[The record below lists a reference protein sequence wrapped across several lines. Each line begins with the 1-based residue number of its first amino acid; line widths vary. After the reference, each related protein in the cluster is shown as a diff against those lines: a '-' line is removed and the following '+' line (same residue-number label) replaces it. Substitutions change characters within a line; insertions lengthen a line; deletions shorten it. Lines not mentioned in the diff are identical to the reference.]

1 MRRTRTGLLAAVGL
15 ALVTACGSSGGSGG
29 SGGGA
34 PVDLSKANGASAAC
48 PGAPVSGGSLV
59 YARQN
64 ETQGL
69 NPLNA
74 ANGNGD
80 IFADELL
87 YNGLVRA
94 DPNGGDA
101 LQPGLA
107 SSWTVSPDGK
117 TYTFTLRPGVKFSNG
132 QPLTAEDVKWSLD
145 RFGDPKINQLLA
157 NVAFGYGS
165 SKVVDPSTVQVT
177 LTQPVAAFLYNIS
190 IFPAFILPK
199 KLVEAQG
206 DAFYKHPV
214 GTGPFMLKDFAA
226 GSHVTFVKNPNY
238 WESGKPYLDEVRF
251 NFATDSNSRL
261 LALQGGQAQI
271 ADGVLFSQ
279 IEKVQGAKTL
289 ALQSVKVPLF
299 LGMWLNHLRGP
310 LADVNV
316 RKAMQMALDR
326 ELINKSIFKGTGT
339 VPNSVLMPLKFDA
352 PPSQVAPY
360 SYDVAGAK
368 KAMAAS
374 GFAQGF
380 TTTLQYPAGYDYY
393 KQLGLLMQ
401 QELAAIGITLKL
413 VEEPAATATTNWSKS
428 DYDLVFPFAQ
438 FTSDVVVPDEYV
450 QFLAGDKS
458 AGLKGFYSNWYDDA
472 TTKLVGQFI
481 TTTDESARAKQWPV
495 IQQKL
500 MDQTP
505 VINVMNLPFVNAHR
519 TNVCGTSVNALG
531 ADHLENTWLG
541 KAGS

>member
-1 MRRTRTGLLAAVGL
+1 MRRTPTALVAVAGL

-29 SGGGA
+29 KTA
-34 PVDLSKANGASAAC
+34 TADLSKPSSASAAC
-48 PGAPVSGGSLV
+48 AGTPVAGGSLV

-69 NPLNA
+69 DPLNA
-74 ANGNGD
+74 TNGNGD

-87 YNGLVRA
+87 YNPLVRA
-94 DPNGGDA
+94 DPEGGDELKPA
-101 LQPGLA
+101 LA
-107 SSWTVSPDGK
+107 TKWTISPDGK
-117 TYTFTLRPGVKFSNG
+117 TYTFTLREGVKFSDG
-132 QPLTAEDVKWSLD
+132 SPLTAEDVAWSLD
-145 RFGDPKINQLLA
+145 RFGDPKTNQLLA

-165 SKVVDPSTVQVT
+165 SKVVDPQTVQVT

-206 DAFYKHPV
+206 AAFYKKPV
-214 GTGPFMLKDFAA
+214 GTGPFMLKEFAP
-226 GSHVTFVKNPNY
+226 GSHLTFVKNPNY

-279 IEKVQGAKTL
+279 IDKVQADSKL

-299 LGMWLNHLRGP
+299 LGLWLNHKRGP
-310 LADVNV
+310 LADVDV

-326 ELINKSIFKGTGT
+326 ELINKSIFRGTGAI
-339 VPNSVLMPLKFDA
+339 PNSVLMPLKYDA
-352 PPSQVAPY
+352 GPSQVAPY
-360 SYDVAGAK
+360 AYDVEGAK
-368 KAMAAS
+368 KALAAS
-374 GFAQGF
+374 AFAKGF

-393 KQLGLLMQ
+393 KQLGLLLQ
-401 QELAAIGITLKL
+401 QEFAAIGITLKL
-413 VEEPAATATTNWSKS
+413 VEEPAATATGNWAKS
-428 DYDLVFPFAQ
+428 DYDLVFPFSQ
-438 FTSDVVVPDEYV
+438 FTSDVVVPDEYA
-450 QFLAGDKS
+450 QFLAGDKE
-458 AGLKGFYSNWYDDA
+458 AGLQGFYSNWYDDA
-472 TTKLVGQFI
+472 TTKLVDTFI
-481 TTTDESARAKQWPV
+481 TTTDEAKRAEQWPV

-505 VINVMNLPFVNAHR
+505 VINVMNLPFVNAHS
-519 TNVCGTSVNALG
+519 TSVCGTSVNALG
-531 ADHLENTWLG
+531 VDHLENTWLG

>member
-1 MRRTRTGLLAAVGL
+1 MRRTRTALLGAAGL
-15 ALVTACGSSGGSGG
+15 ALVTACGGGGGSGSGG
-29 SGGGA
+29 SA
-34 PVDLSKANGASAAC
+34 DLSKTTGASAAC
-48 PGAPVSGGSLV
+48 QGAPVAGGSLV

-69 NPLNA
+69 DPLNA

-80 IFADELL
+80 IFADEMI
-87 YNGLVRA
+87 YNPLVRA
-94 DPNGGDA
+94 DPAGGDDLKPA
-101 LQPGLA
+101 LA
-107 SSWTVSPDGK
+107 SSWTISPDGK
-117 TYTFTLRPGVKFSNG
+117 TYTFKLRPGVKFSNG

-145 RFGDPKINQLLA
+145 RFGDPKTNQLLA

-165 SKVVDPSTVQVT
+165 SQVVDPETVQVN

-199 KLVEAQG
+199 NLVEAQG
-206 DAFYKHPV
+206 DAFYKNPV
-214 GTGPFMLKDFAA
+214 GTGPFMVKELAA

-238 WESGKPYLDEVRF
+238 WEAGKPYLDEVRF
-251 NFATDSNSRL
+251 NFAADSNSRL

-279 IEKVQGAKTL
+279 IEKVQADKAL

-299 LGMWLNHLRGP
+299 LGLWLNHQRGP

-316 RKAMQMALDR
+316 RKAMQLALDR
-326 ELINKSIFKGTGT
+326 DLINKSIFRGTGT
-339 VPNSVLMPLKFDA
+339 VPNSVLMPLKYDA
-352 PPSQVAPY
+352 PDSAVKPY
-360 SYDVAGAK
+360 AFDVSEAK

-393 KQLGLLMQ
+393 KQLALLMQ
-401 QELAAIGITLKL
+401 QEYAAIGITLQL

-438 FTSDVVVPDEYV
+438 FTSDVVVPDEYA

-458 AGLKGFYSNWYDDA
+458 AGLQGFYSNWYDDA
-472 TTKLVGQFI
+472 TTQLVNTFI
-481 TTTDESARAKQWPV
+481 TTTDESARAQQWPV

-519 TNVCGTSVNALG
+519 TDVCGTTVNALG
-531 ADHLENTWLG
+531 VDHLENTWLG
-541 KAGS
+541 KAGG

>member
-1 MRRTRTGLLAAVGL
+1 MHRTRTALLGVAALALAA
-15 ALVTACGSSGGSGG
+15 CSSSSGG

-34 PVDLSKANGASAAC
+34 SADLSRTNGASAAC
-48 PGAPVSGGSLV
+48 KGAPVTGGSLV

-69 NPLNA
+69 DPLNA
-74 ANGNGD
+74 TNGNGD
-80 IFADELL
+80 IFADEMI

-94 DPNGGDA
+94 DPNGGDD
-101 LQPGLA
+101 LQPALA
-107 SSWTVSPDGK
+107 TSWTVSPDGK
-117 TYTFTLRPGVKFSNG
+117 TYTFTLREGVKFSNG
-132 QPLTAEDVKWSLD
+132 QPMTAEDVKWSLD
-145 RFGDPKINQLLA
+145 RFGDPKVNQLLA

-165 SKVVDPSTVQVT
+165 SQVLDASHVQVT

-199 KLVEAQG
+199 ALVEAQG
-206 DAFYKHPV
+206 DAFYKAPV
-214 GTGPFMLKDFAA
+214 GTGPFMVKDLAA
-226 GSHVTFVKNPNY
+226 GSHLTLARNPHY

-251 NFATDSNSRL
+251 DFATDSNSRL
-261 LALQGGQAQI
+261 LALQGNQAQV

-279 IEKVQGAKTL
+279 IDKVQADKNL

-299 LGMWLNHLRGP
+299 LGLWLNHQRGP

-326 ELINKSIFKGTGT
+326 NLINKSIFRGTGT
-339 VPNSVLMPLKFDA
+339 IPNSVLMPLKYDA
-352 PPSQVAPY
+352 PDSKVAPY
-360 SYDVAGAK
+360 AYDVAGAK

-374 GFAQGF
+374 GFPQGF
-380 TTTLQYPAGYDYY
+380 KTTLQYPSGYDYY
-393 KQLGLLMQ
+393 KQLALLMQ
-401 QELAAIGITLKL
+401 QEYAAIGITVQL

-438 FTSDVVVPDEYV
+438 YTSDVVVPDEYA

-458 AGLKGFYSNWYDDA
+458 AGLQGFYSNWYDDA
-472 TTKLVGQFI
+472 TTQLVDKLI
-481 TTTDESARAKQWPV
+481 TTADESARAQQWPV
-495 IQQKL
+495 IQQRL

-531 ADHLENTWLG
+531 VDHLEDAWLG
-541 KAGS
+541 KAG